1 MVPVMNCHL
10 CLVTMSCNGYF
21 GNFISEDLR
30 LSRIVVHQGFYTA
43 VVLIFFLM
51 LWLIIFPGSLTSCD
65 SFLNVFQG
73 KGLKPEAV
81 CPCASST
88 EALTVSIR
96 RSDITVITYFD
107 TDT

>member
-1 MVPVMNCHL
+1 MC
-10 CLVTMSCNGYF
+10 
-21 GNFISEDLR
+21 ISKTNLETDVL
-30 LSRIVVHQGFYTA
+30 
-43 VVLIFFLM
+43 VLIELLWYTTDSM
-51 LWLIIFPGSLTSCD
+51 LNGILVLPLGSLTSCD

-96 RSDITVITYFD
+96 RSATNKCHK
-107 TDT
+107 